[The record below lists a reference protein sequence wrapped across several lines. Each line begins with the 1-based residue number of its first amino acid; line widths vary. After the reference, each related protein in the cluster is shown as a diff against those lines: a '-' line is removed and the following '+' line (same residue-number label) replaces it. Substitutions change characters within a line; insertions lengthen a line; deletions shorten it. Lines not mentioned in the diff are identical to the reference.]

1 MPASVS
7 AYAQLVRRG
16 SCWLVRVTQP
26 GRIVWRSYRVADV
39 SPTEAVARAG
49 GRAGVASVAWQLSL
63 DFPDSTSVEPVSDDE
78 WRNRRMASRSLSA
91 LAECISFRPPDMTC
105 RTVDAGTPA
114 SLANPRAEMGYTD
127 KKTSI
132 SVTIGDFM

>member
-63 DFPDSTSVEPVSDDE
+63 VCAGVDWMESSADSLNSDGAVLDG
-78 WRNRRMASRSLSA
+78 S
-91 LAECISFRPPDMTC
+91 PPL
-105 RTVDAGTPA
+105 P
-114 SLANPRAEMGYTD
+114 
-127 KKTSI
+127 I
-132 SVTIGDFM
+132 